1 MGRAAE
7 GGVSDDFDLREIAAR
22 DAVPGE
28 VALDGRLLRA
38 TLEIEVDGRRELVV
52 LSATREGV
60 LRAVASDGAT
70 TGPHVEAALAML
82 TGERSLAT
90 GRQSELPTA
99 PGTVSAPRVANPFA
113 DALEELVTAV
123 VRAGLLSA
131 AGAVSVREAIERVL
145 REAPRPTPP
154 GLGRALARL
163 RRGLAEG
170 DVDMV
175 ARILDGGAR
184 LARDLR
190 EEVGTDEARRRIAA
204 WTVRPGARSAAAET
218 LNERELVEVGR
229 EWLSTAGDSTTVLR
243 RYLVCT
249 TTGEVFREE
258 HARGAVEASVGP
270 CPRTLR
276 VGLAQV
282 EEGPAPRRI
291 RLLQYEVA
299 PELTSA
305 SHERLTEM
313 AEREVARIHERYRK
327 WVRQYPALAE
337 PVVILRAEGR
347 LRESGGAFRLDDDEG
362 ASIGLRSEPGVAALL
377 GERDAEHSARWIAG
391 RLAES
396 EGRVVLEPISLGL
409 ADDSGVRLLRL

>member
-1 MGRAAE
+1 MNEA
-7 GGVSDDFDLREIAAR
+7 DLRDLAHRLRLEA
-22 DAVPGE
+22 PGE
-28 VALDGRLLRA
+28 AAPPGRLLRA
-38 TLEIEVDGRRELVV
+38 TLEIEVEGIRELVV
-52 LSATREGV
+52 LSSTSEGR

-70 TGPHVEAALAML
+70 EGPHVAAALAMMD
-82 TGERSLAT
+82 GQAAAPSARH
-90 GRQSELPTA
+90 SELPTA
-99 PGTVSAPRVANPFA
+99 PGTVGAPRVVSPFA

-123 VRAGLLSA
+123 VRSGISNASA
-131 AGAVSVREAIERVL
+131 AVAVREGVERVL

-163 RRGLAEG
+163 RKGLTDG
-170 DVDMV
+170 DVDVV

-190 EEVGTDEARRRIAA
+190 DEAITDEGRRRVAA
-204 WTVRPGARSAAAET
+204 WTVRPGTRSLAAES

-229 EWLSTAGDSTTVLR
+229 EWLASAGASGAVQR

-258 HARGAVEASVGP
+258 HLRGAREASVGP

-299 PELTSA
+299 PELTGP
-305 SHERLTEM
+305 SHERLMEM
-313 AEREVARIHERYRK
+313 AEREVSRVHENYRK

-347 LRESGGAFRLDDDEG
+347 LRGSNGSLRLEDEEGG
-362 ASIGLRSEPGVAALL
+362 SIGLLSAAGGAELFA
-377 GERDAEHSARWIAG
+377 EREAEQSARWIAG
-391 RLAES
+391 RLTES
-396 EGRVVLEPISLGL
+396 EGSVVLEPVALGL
-409 ADDSGVRLLRL
+409 MGDVGPRLLRL

>member
-1 MGRAAE
+1 M
-7 GGVSDDFDLREIAAR
+7 SQIDLRDLVSVAR
-22 DAVPGE
+22 EAVVGE
-28 VALDGRLLRA
+28 VADGRLVRA
-38 TLEIEVDGRRELVV
+38 TLEIEVDGQQELIV
-52 LSATREGV
+52 LSAAADGT

-70 TGPHVEAALAML
+70 DGPHVRAALSML
-82 TGERSLAT
+82 AGEQTVSS

-99 PGTVSAPRVANPFA
+99 PGSISAPRVASPFA

-123 VRAGLLSA
+123 VRAGLRGA
-131 AGAVSVREAIERVL
+131 PGAVAVREAVERVL

-163 RRGLAEG
+163 RRGLVEG
-170 DVDMV
+170 DVDLV
-175 ARILDGGAR
+175 ARILDGAAR

-190 EEVGTDEARRRIAA
+190 EEVTTDEARRRIAA
-204 WTVRPGARSAAAET
+204 WTVRPGARSANAET

-229 EWLSTAGDSTTVLR
+229 EWLPTAGAASSVQR

-258 HARGAVEASVGP
+258 HTRGAAEASVGP

-299 PELTSA
+299 PELTVA

-313 AEREVARIHERYRK
+313 AEREVRRVHERYRK

-337 PVVILRAEGR
+337 PVIILRAEGR
-347 LRESGGAFRLDDDEG
+347 LRETAGAFRLDDDEG
-362 ASIGLRSEPGVAALL
+362 GSIGLRPEPGVATLL
-377 GERDAEHSARWIAG
+377 RECEADRSSRWIAG

-396 EGRVVLEPISLGL
+396 EGRVVLEPIALGL
-409 ADDSGVRLLRL
+409 TGDSGARLLRL

>member
-1 MGRAAE
+1 M
-7 GGVSDDFDLREIAAR
+7 SDAPDLRELAR
-22 DAVPGE
+22 QALEATPGE
-28 VALDGRLLRA
+28 VAPEGRLLRA
-38 TLEIEVDGRRELVV
+38 TLELEVDGKRELVV
-52 LSATREGV
+52 LSATPEGE
-60 LRAVASDGAT
+60 LRAVASDGST
-70 TGPHVEAALAML
+70 GGPHVAAALAL
-82 TGERSLAT
+82 AAGEGPVR
-90 GRQSELPTA
+90 GPRQSEVPTA
-99 PGTVSAPRVANPFA
+99 PGTVAAPRVASPFA

-123 VRAGLLSA
+123 VRAGIKGA
-131 AGAVSVREAIERVL
+131 PGAVAVREALERVL

-163 RRGLAEG
+163 RLGLGEG
-170 DVDMV
+170 DVDTV

-190 EEVGTDEARRRIAA
+190 EEVGTEECRRRVAA
-204 WTVRPGARSAAAET
+204 WTVRPGTRSASAET

-229 EWLSTAGDSTTVLR
+229 EWLPTAGASSAVQR

-258 HARGAVEASVGP
+258 HLRGAGEASVGP

-299 PELTSA
+299 PELASA
-305 SHERLTEM
+305 SHERLVEM

-347 LRESGGAFRLDDDEG
+347 LRESGGAFRLDDEEG
-362 ASIGLRSEPGVAALL
+362 SSIALRPDSAVAALL
-377 GERDAEHSARWIAG
+377 AERGAERSARWIAG
-391 RLAES
+391 RLTES
-396 EGRVVLEPISLGL
+396 EGRVVLDPISLGL
-409 ADDSGVRLLRL
+409 AEESGSRLLRL